1 MSPTFD
7 GFRAGSRSRV
17 GRPLSTFLPPRLLSS
32 PLLMMTLLA
41 LGTAACSSSNENG
54 TGVSA
59 DTILSS
65 QSADYE
71 SSAMQTKLNALWL
84 KRGSDSNGSELPIG
98 PGDVLR
104 ISIPGMDEMSSA
116 NTDVSARVAGD
127 GKITLP
133 LIGTVQAAN
142 LTQDQLETSLRERFS
157 YYMYNPP
164 VRLFVT
170 EYHSREVGVFGAV
183 AKPGL
188 YDISGPA
195 DTIQTMIATAGG
207 MTDSAAQ
214 HIQFTP
220 ASIVKDESRTQPVAL
235 HEGDSESA
243 ELPGSLVIDL
253 HDTDGKQYLKIP
265 VRAGDSIVVP
275 VLGQVMV
282 EGWVQK
288 PGPYP
293 ITPHMTVSGAIA
305 AAGGAV
311 FAGDTTEVKVIR
323 PGANQG
329 QGYFLINVDDV
340 KEGRVHDVPL
350 QSADIVEVNI
360 SDVKILPYGV
370 YSAVTN
376 LFRMA
381 TYFPVY

>member
-1 MSPTFD
+1 
-7 GFRAGSRSRV
+7 
-17 GRPLSTFLPPRLLSS
+17 
-32 PLLMMTLLA
+32 MTLLA
-41 LGTAACSSSNENG
+41 LGLAACSPSSNAIANG
-54 TGVSA
+54 AQA
-59 DTILSS
+59 DQVVSS
-65 QSADYE
+65 QTADYE
-71 SSAMQTKLNALWL
+71 SNATQAKLDTLWM
-84 KRGSDSNGSELPIG
+84 KRGSDPHGAEIPIG

-104 ISIPGMDEMSSA
+104 VSVPGMDEMTSA
-116 NTDVSARVAGD
+116 NSDVSVRVAAD

-133 LIGTVQAAN
+133 LIGTIPAAG
-142 LTQDQLETSLRERFS
+142 LTQDQLEASLRERFS

-164 VRLFVT
+164 VRLFVV

-188 YDISGPA
+188 YDITGPT
-195 DTIQTMIATAGG
+195 DTIQSMLAAAGG

-214 HIQFTP
+214 HVQFTP
-220 ASIVKDESRTQPVAL
+220 ASLAKDDGGVQQVSLPTS
-235 HEGDSESA
+235 DSQSA

-253 HDTDGKQYLKIP
+253 HSTRGKQYLAIP
-265 VRAGDSIVVP
+265 VRPGDSIVVP

-311 FAGDTTEVKVIR
+311 FAGDTSEVKVIR

-329 QGYFLINVDDV
+329 QGYFLVNIDDV
-340 KEGRVHDVPL
+340 EEGRAHDVPL
-350 QSADIVEVNI
+350 QSADVVEVNV
-360 SDVKILPYGV
+360 SDAKIVPYGV

>member
-1 MSPTFD
+1 MVLPRISRRSQISITVRVLPSQVLIVIVLAAVC
-7 GFRAGSRSRV
+7 AG
-17 GRPLSTFLPPRLLSS
+17 
-32 PLLMMTLLA
+32 
-41 LGTAACSSSNENG
+41 CSSSNANSA
-54 TGVSA
+54 VSQTSLA
-59 DTILSS
+59 SEP
-65 QSADYE
+65 ADYE
-71 SSAMQTKLNALWL
+71 SDATRAKLDAIWL
-84 KRGSDSNGSELPIG
+84 KRGSDLNGSEIPIG

-104 ISIPGMDEMSSA
+104 VSLPGMDEMSSA
-116 NTDVSARVAGD
+116 NSDVSVRVAAD

-133 LIGTVQAAN
+133 LIGTVQASH
-142 LTQDQLETSLRERFS
+142 LTQNQLEASLKDRFS
-157 YYMYNPP
+157 YYMYDPP

-188 YDISGPA
+188 YDITGPT
-195 DTIQTMIATAGG
+195 DTIQSMLATAGG
-207 MTDSAAQ
+207 MTDAAAQ

-220 ASIVKDESRTQPVAL
+220 APLVKNDEQTQEIAL
-235 HEGDSESA
+235 HDSESESA
-243 ELPGSLVIDL
+243 DLPGSLVIDL
-253 HDTDGKQYLKIP
+253 HDAHGKQFLKIP
-265 VRAGDSIVVP
+265 VRAGDSLVVP
-275 VLGQVMV
+275 ILGQVMV

-305 AAGGAV
+305 AAGGAI
-311 FAGDTTEVKVIR
+311 FAADTSEVKVIR
-323 PGANQG
+323 SGANQG
-329 QGYFLINVDDV
+329 LGFFMVDIEDV

-350 QSADIVEVNI
+350 QSADVVEVSV
-360 SDVKILPYGV
+360 SDVKIVPYGV